1 MFIIKLNI
9 WSVKTMVSTDDI
21 ETKISDKKEEF
32 DEKVED
38 AKEEFDDKKEDA
50 KDKFEETKEKSKNI
64 ADNVIADLSKTID
77 EFKDSLKNMQKNA
90 DQRYQDYKKT
100 TVQTIDIDLVETP
113 DVYYIKAAVPGVSKK
128 DISIEAGDN
137 DITIETTFTPYIEEF
152 DEDDEAELIVS
163 AIKSGRCVKTVRF
176 QTSIDIENTKAKFRN
191 GTVIITLP
199 KLIIPK
205 HQVKVD

>member
-1 MFIIKLNI
+1 
-9 WSVKTMVSTDDI
+9 MVSTDDI

-64 ADNVIADLSKTID
+64 ADTVIADLSKTID

-137 DITIETTFTPYIEEF
+137 DVTIETTFTPYIEEF
-152 DEDDEAELIVS
+152 DEEDEAELIVS

-205 HQVKVD
+205 HKVKVD

>member
-1 MFIIKLNI
+1 
-9 WSVKTMVSTDDI
+9 MVSTEDI
-21 ETKISDKKEEF
+21 ETKKKKKKEEF
-32 DEKVED
+32 DEKIGD
-38 AKEEFDDKKEDA
+38 TKEAFDDKKEDV

-64 ADNVIADLSKTID
+64 ADNVISDLSKTFD
-77 EFKDSLKNMQKNA
+77 EIKENLRNMQKNA

-100 TVQTIDIDLVETP
+100 TVQTLDIDLIETKE
-113 DVYYIKAAVPGVSKK
+113 VYYIKVAVPGVSKK
-128 DISIEAGDN
+128 DILIEAGDN

-152 DEDDEAELIVS
+152 DEEDEAEVIVS

-176 QTSIDIENTKAKFRN
+176 ENSIDIENIKAKFKN

-205 HQVKVD
+205 HKVKVD